1 MAGVGTVM
9 VGSNDIEKAKA
20 FYDALLGV
28 LGMGTAFEHPS
39 GGRIYAGGSGAM
51 FAVVRPFDGGDA
63 RPGNGTMTSFGCD
76 SREQVDAFH
85 AKALALGAKDEG
97 APGPRGG
104 DDSPVYAAYA
114 RDLDGNKLSALHFR
128 QG

>member
-1 MAGVGTVM
+1 MAGVGTSM

-20 FYDALLGV
+20 FYDALLPT
-28 LGMGTAFEHPS
+28 LGMQGVMEHPS
-39 GGRIYAGGSGAM
+39 GGRIYGGGSGAM
-51 FAVVRPFDGGDA
+51 FAVVRPFDGGGA
-63 RPGNGTMTSFGCD
+63 TPGNGTMTAFLCD
-76 SREQVDAFH
+76 SREQAAEFH

-114 RDLDGNKLSALHFR
+114 RDLDGNKFSALHFR